1 MTAIDLATR
10 LANRLL
16 KAPVSLAESSVLFAV
31 ASGLDTVTDISHVL
45 DHPRPAIHN
54 AVHSLTKADYLRPSG
69 WTDDGT
75 PTYALTRK
83 GKNLLQDHYFPF
95 LQKH

>member
-16 KAPVSLAESSVLFAV
+16 KAPVSLTESSVLFAT
-31 ASGLDTVTDISHVL
+31 ASGLDTVTDIANAL
-45 DHPRPAIHN
+45 DHPRPSILK
-54 AVHSLTKADYLRPSG
+54 AVHSLTKADYLHPSG

-75 PTYALTRK
+75 PTYTLTRK